1 MFIVDTDAKGF
12 YVRRIVHTLRSAE
25 YATELQFD
33 NLRVAQRNVLGEV
46 NKGFAIASDRVSRAR
61 LPYAAACLGVAIKA
75 QEMSIA
81 YAKIR
86 RTFGDL
92 LATRQAIQWMIV
104 DNEIDIRSARWL
116 VLEAAF
122 KAERGQPFAS
132 EAALAKLVATEAAGR
147 VVDRAIQIHG
157 GNGVT
162 KDLPLERWYRE
173 LRIRRIGEGPSE
185 IQRLI
190 VARNVIGGSFH

>member
-1 MFIVDTDAKGF
+1 M
-12 YVRRIVHTLRSAE
+12 
-25 YATELQFD
+25 
-33 NLRVAQRNVLGEV
+33 
-46 NKGFAIASDRVSRAR
+46 
-61 LPYAAACLGVAIKA
+61 KA
-75 QEMSIA
+75 QEMSIE
-81 YAKIR
+81 YSKVR
-86 RTFGDL
+86 KTFGDL

-104 DNEIDIRSARWL
+104 DNEVDIRSARWL
-116 VLEAAF
+116 VLEAAS
-122 KAERGQPFAS
+122 KADRGQPFAT